1 MGKVAKQDI
10 FVDTKQLDRLTMEL
24 KGFED
29 KVGEAAYHA
38 LNRTLDQ
45 VITHVGRIVPKSY
58 AIKAREVKE
67 SFGRGIKRPTKS
79 DLTASLTSTG
89 HTLSFAHFPYTP
101 KKPKRGKRSVFQSAV
116 MATIIKSKGKVLSRK
131 GFVATTGAKSKD
143 KTQYNVFK
151 RLGKERLPIA
161 PIRTL
166 SIPQMITNEDISAQI
181 MKMAQE
187 KMDERLQH
195 EIIRA
200 MTTAATKVRR

>member
-1 MGKVAKQDI
+1 MAKQGI
-10 FVDTKQLDRLTMEL
+10 FVDTKQLDRLTLEL

-29 KVGEAAYHA
+29 KVGQAAYHA

-45 VITHVGRIVPKSY
+45 VVTHVGRIVPKSY

-67 SFGRGIKRPTKS
+67 SFKRGIKRSTKT

-101 KKPKRGKRSVFQSAV
+101 RKPKKKVRSVFESAV
-116 MATIIKSKGKVLSRK
+116 MVTILKSKGKVLSRK
-131 GFVATTGAKSKD
+131 GFVATTGAKSED
-143 KTQYNVFK
+143 KTQFNVFM
-151 RLGKERLPIA
+151 RLGKKRLPIA

-166 SIPQMITNEDISAQI
+166 SIPQMITNENVSEQI
-181 MKMAQE
+181 TKLAQE

-200 MTTAATKVRR
+200 MTTAAAKISR